1 MVCSRLFQWLHT
13 YSTRFRPF
21 PLWLNPIWPK
31 RIGQIG
37 GVDNHYGNQC
47 PLSWS
52 SNGRPQ
58 RIIKETKV
66 PLPELHLGNNPSS
79 CKSREQYLSNEYLW
93 GLHFFET
100 WSHSTNN
107 LLHPMI
113 FWSYISCALF
123 KHCKAIFNSS
133 MALVHVDIRLAYFAN
148 ANCKFCYEQI
158 SKVAQMTKT
167 STWK

>member
-31 RIGQIG
+31 RIGQISG

-47 PLSWS
+47 PLRWS

-66 PLPELHLGNNPSS
+66 PLPELHLGSNTSS

-93 GLHFFET
+93 GLQFFET
-100 WSHSTNN
+100 WSHSTIN

-113 FWSYISCALF
+113 FWSYISCALLPTSQPSED
-123 KHCKAIFNSS
+123 A
-133 MALVHVDIRLAYFAN
+133 RLARRQRIVPREECSMQKN
-148 ANCKFCYEQI
+148 SRTTCK
-158 SKVAQMTKT
+158 M
-167 STWK
+167 